1 MNKKMKLSLR
11 HKFLIPT
18 ITLMGLG
25 LGISMFV
32 SYLISK
38 DAIENSIRMQFTQ
51 FVDSGTKNLSS
62 WIKITQTDIAR
73 WSDQNVVIMALRETY
88 IGNAS
93 RKAANSELEAGKKK
107 NPFYESVNIV
117 NPKGEVVS
125 SSDFEKIGSM
135 NVSDQPYFQEAIK
148 GKPFLSDIFA
158 SVLTGKPVFV
168 VSHPI
173 DDKEEIVGVLF
184 GVVNLEFF
192 SQNQIDK
199 VKIGES
205 GYSYMINRKG
215 LVAAHQDKSLAM
227 KLNIQELDF
236 GKEIMS
242 KEEGMLTYTYKN
254 MKKLGAFKKEPETG
268 WRIGAAVDYSDIM
281 SSVVFLG
288 RANLIIALVIIILV
302 SLMILVRVQSV
313 IKPLNQVISGL
324 TQVSEQVASSSFQ
337 VASTSQKLADISSQ
351 QSASVEETSSSLE
364 QVLAMIRQNMTSALE
379 ADQLMKEAN
388 NVVSDAGGSMEK
400 LIASMTDISKSGEK
414 TSQIIKVIDEIAFQ
428 TNLLALN
435 AAIEAARAGEAG
447 AGFAVVA
454 DEVRNLAM
462 RSVEAANNTSVLIED
477 TIKKVKEGT
486 SIVNHASA
494 AFSKAADSTA
504 KVGMLL
510 GRITIASNEQAQGVE
525 QVNRASSDLSRIIQQ
540 NADQAQQAASVSE
553 LMNNQAEIMKG
564 FVNEVE
570 TIVKG

>member
-1 MNKKMKLSLR
+1 MKLGLR
-11 HKFLIPT
+11 HKFLLPT
-18 ITLMGLG
+18 ITLMVLG
-25 LGISMFV
+25 LGFSMFV

-73 WSDQNVVIMALRETY
+73 WSDQTVVIMAVRDTY
-88 IGNAS
+88 IGTAS
-93 RKAANSELEAGKKK
+93 RKAANLELEAGKKK
-107 NPFYESVNIV
+107 NPFYESVNIA

-125 SSDFEKIGSM
+125 SSDFEKIG
-135 NVSDQPYFQEAIK
+135 NLNISDQPYFQEAIK
-148 GKPFLSDIFA
+148 GKAYLSDISA
-158 SVLTGKPVFV
+158 SALTGKPVFIA
-168 VSHPI
+168 SYPI
-173 DDKEEIVGVLF
+173 DDKDEVVGVLF
-184 GVVNLEFF
+184 VVVNLEYF
-192 SQNQIDK
+192 SQNHIDNVK
-199 VKIGES
+199 VGAS
-205 GYSYMINRKG
+205 GYSYMLNKKG

-227 KLNIQELDF
+227 KLNIHELDF
-236 GKEIMS
+236 GREIMS
-242 KEEGMLTYTYKN
+242 KDEGMLTYTYKN

-281 SSVVFLG
+281 SPIQFLG
-288 RANLIIALVIIILV
+288 RANLIIALIVIILV
-302 SLMILVRVQSV
+302 SGIILIRVQSV

-324 TQVSEQVASSSFQ
+324 TQVSGQVASSSSQ
-337 VASTSQKLADISSQ
+337 VASTSQKLAELSSQ
-351 QSASVEETSSSLE
+351 QSATVEETSASLE
-364 QVLAMIRQNMTSALE
+364 QVLAMIRQNMNSAFE

-388 NVVSDAGGSMEK
+388 NVVSDAAGSMER

-447 AGFAVVA
+447 SGFAVVA

-462 RSVEAANNTSVLIED
+462 RSVEAASNTSVLIED
-477 TIKKVKEGT
+477 TTKKVKEGVN
-486 SIVNHASA
+486 IVNHASD
-494 AFSKAADSTA
+494 AFSKVAESTA
-504 KVGMLL
+504 KVGILL

-525 QVNRASSDLSRIIQQ
+525 QVNRASSDLSTVIQQ

-553 LMNNQAEIMKG
+553 LMNSQAEIMKG

-570 TIVKG
+570 IIVKG

>member
-1 MNKKMKLSLR
+1 MKLSLR
-11 HKFLIPT
+11 HKFLMPT
-18 ITLMGLG
+18 IVLMVSG

-38 DAIENSIRMQFTQ
+38 DAIEKSIRTQFTQ

-73 WSDQNVVIMALRETY
+73 WSDQNIVIMALRDTY
-88 IGNAS
+88 MGNAS
-93 RKAANSELEAGKKK
+93 RKAANLELEAGKKK

-125 SSDFEKIGSM
+125 SSDFEKIGNI
-135 NVSDQPYFQEAIK
+135 NVSDQAYFQEAIK
-148 GKPFLSDIFA
+148 GTPFLSDIFP
-158 SVLTGKPVFV
+158 STLSGKPVFV

-173 DDKEEIVGVLF
+173 DDKEAIAGVLF
-184 GVVNLEFF
+184 GVVNLEYFTQ
-192 SQNQIDK
+192 SQIDK
-199 VKIGES
+199 VKVGQS

-227 KLNIQELDF
+227 KLNIHDF
-236 GKEIMS
+236 NFGREMMS
-242 KEEGMLTYTYKN
+242 KDEGILIYTYKDV
-254 MKKLGAFKKEPETG
+254 KKLGAFKSEPETG

-281 SSVVFLG
+281 SPVAFLG
-288 RANLIIALVIIILV
+288 RANLIISIVIILLV
-302 SLMILVRVQSV
+302 SIMILLRIQAV
-313 IKPLNQVISGL
+313 IKPLNQIVSGL
-324 TQVSEQVASSSFQ
+324 TRISEQVASSSSQ
-337 VASTSQKLADISSQ
+337 VASTSQKLAEISSE

-379 ADQLMKEAN
+379 ADQLMKESDK
-388 NVVSDAGGSMEK
+388 VVSDAAGSMEK
-400 LIASMTDISKSGEK
+400 LIASMADISKSGEK

-435 AAIEAARAGEAG
+435 AAIEAARAGETG

-462 RSVEAANNTSVLIED
+462 RSVEAAKNTSVLIED
-477 TIKKVKEGT
+477 TIKKVKEGAD
-486 SIVNHASA
+486 IVNHATA
-494 AFSKAADSTA
+494 AFSKVADSTA

-510 GRITIASNEQAQGVE
+510 GRITIASNEQAQGIE
-525 QVNRASSDLSRIIQQ
+525 QVNRASSDLSTVIQQ

-553 LMNNQAEIMKG
+553 QMNEQAEKMKG
-564 FVNEVE
+564 LVSEIE